1 MGGSLFDQLKKTGL
15 VDKNKAQQASK
26 KKHLQSK
33 QQKGKKAGKTDESKL
48 RAQQVQAE
56 QAARDRE
63 LNLKQKQAAE
73 QKASAAQ
80 IRQLI
85 EMNRIDDDGDIGF
98 NFVDDS
104 NVQQIY
110 VSEKVQDELVRGQL
124 AIIKL
129 QNRYELV
136 PVKVAEKIALRD
148 SSCVILCNAVSAID
162 SDDDDLYADYKVP
175 DDLMW
180 SLIGY
185 RNEKDTGNKWI
196 I

>member
-1 MGGSLFDQLKKTGL
+1 

-48 RAQQVQAE
+48 RAQQVQVE

-73 QKASAAQ
+73 QKAIAAQ

-129 QNRYELV
+129 QNRYDLV

-180 SLIGY
+180 
-185 RNEKDTGNKWI
+185 
-196 I
+196 

>member
-26 KKHLQSK
+26 KKHRLSR
-33 QQKGKKAGKTDESKL
+33 QQKGKKAGKPDESKL
-48 RAQQVQAE
+48 RAQQVQAK
-56 QAARDRE
+56 QVALDRE

-73 QKASAAQ
+73 QKAIAAQ

-85 EMNRIDDDGDIGF
+85 EMNRLDVDGEIGF

-129 QNRYELV
+129 ENRYDLV
-136 PVKVAEKIALRD
+136 PAKVAEKIALRD
-148 SSCVILCNAVSAID
+148 TSCVILCNSGNAKD
-162 SDDDDLYADYKVP
+162 SDDDDLYADYKIP

-180 SLIGY
+180 
-185 RNEKDTGNKWI
+185 
-196 I
+196 

>member
-15 VDKNKAQQASK
+15 VDKNKAKQASK

-33 QQKGKKAGKTDESKL
+33 QKKGKKPRQPDQSKL
-48 RAQQVQAE
+48 RAQQIQAE

-63 LNLKQKQAAE
+63 LNLKQKLAAE
-73 QKASAAQ
+73 QKAITAQ
-80 IRQLI
+80 IRQLV
-85 EMNRIDDDGDIGF
+85 EMNRIDGDGDIGF

-129 QNRYELV
+129 LDIYNLV
-136 PVKVAEKIALRD
+136 PARVAEKIALRD
-148 SSCVILCNAVSAID
+148 SACVILCNTASDED
-162 SDDDDLYADYKVP
+162 SDNDDLYADYKVP

-180 SLIGY
+180 
-185 RNEKDTGNKWI
+185 
-196 I
+196 

>member
-15 VDKNKAQQASK
+15 VDQNKAQKVSK
-26 KKHLQSK
+26 KKHRLNK
-33 QQKGKKAGKTDESKL
+33 QQKGKKAGKPDENKL
-48 RAQQVQAE
+48 RAQQIQAD

-73 QKASAAQ
+73 QKAIAAQ

-85 EMNRIDDDGDIGF
+85 EMNRIDDDGEIGF

-104 NVQQIY
+104 NVHQIY

-129 QNRYELV
+129 QNRYNLV
-136 PVKVAEKIALRD
+136 PAKVAEKIALRD
-148 SSCVILCNAVSAID
+148 ASCVILCNTVNTKD
-162 SDDDDLYADYKVP
+162 SDDDLYADYKVP

-180 SLIGY
+180 
-185 RNEKDTGNKWI
+185 
-196 I
+196 

>member
-26 KKHLQSK
+26 KKHRQNK
-33 QQKGKKAGKTDESKL
+33 QQKGKKAGKPDENKL

-73 QKASAAQ
+73 QKAIAAQ

-129 QNRYELV
+129 QNRYDLV
-136 PVKVAEKIALRD
+136 PSKVAEKIALRD

-162 SDDDDLYADYKVP
+162 SDDDDLYADYRVP

-180 SLIGY
+180 
-185 RNEKDTGNKWI
+185 
-196 I
+196 

>member
-73 QKASAAQ
+73 QKAIAAQ

-162 SDDDDLYADYKVP
+162 SDDDDLYADYRVP

-180 SLIGY
+180 
-185 RNEKDTGNKWI
+185 
-196 I
+196 

>member
-48 RAQQVQAE
+48 RAQQVQVE

-73 QKASAAQ
+73 QKAIAAQ

-180 SLIGY
+180 
-185 RNEKDTGNKWI
+185 
-196 I
+196 

>member
-1 MGGSLFDQLKKTGL
+1 M
-15 VDKNKAQQASK
+15 DKNKAQQASK
-26 KKHLQSK
+26 KKHRLSK
-33 QQKGKKAGKTDESKL
+33 QQKGKKTGKPGESML
-48 RAQQVQAE
+48 RAQQVQTE
-56 QAARDRE
+56 QAARDRV

-73 QKASAAQ
+73 KKAIAAQ

-85 EMNRIDDDGDIGF
+85 EMNRLDVDGEIGF

-129 QNRYELV
+129 ENRYDLV
-136 PVKVAEKIALRD
+136 PAKVAEKIALRD
-148 SSCVILCNAVSAID
+148 TSCVILCNAGNAKD

-180 SLIGY
+180 
-185 RNEKDTGNKWI
+185 
-196 I
+196 

>member
-1 MGGSLFDQLKKTGL
+1 MGGSLFDQLKNTGL
-15 VDKNKAQQASK
+15 VDKNKAQQVSK
-26 KKHLQSK
+26 KKHRLNK
-33 QQKGKKAGKTDESKL
+33 QQKGKKAGKPDENKL
-48 RAQQVQAE
+48 RAQQIQAE

-73 QKASAAQ
+73 QKAIAAQ

-85 EMNRIDDDGDIGF
+85 EMNRLDVDGEIGF

-129 QNRYELV
+129 ENRYDLV
-136 PVKVAEKIALRD
+136 PAKVAEKIALRD
-148 SSCVILCNAVSAID
+148 TSCVILCNAGNATD
-162 SDDDDLYADYKVP
+162 SDDDDLYADYKIP

-180 SLIGY
+180 
-185 RNEKDTGNKWI
+185 
-196 I
+196 

>member
-48 RAQQVQAE
+48 RAQQVQVE

-73 QKASAAQ
+73 QKAIAAQ

-129 QNRYELV
+129 QNRYDLV

-175 DDLMW
+175 DDLIW
-180 SLIGY
+180 
-185 RNEKDTGNKWI
+185 
-196 I
+196 